1 MPITVQREAGD
12 TGAHSAGP
20 AQRSAGE
27 PLRAGGSEQAL
38 LQLHLPLQLHL
49 RLRPLPL
56 PMPPPPLQPPA
67 DGGEPKRKRSLGESG
82 ERAALL
88 AEPEARGRELERRDL
103 LARTWQ
109 EAKRVLLL
117 SSMAPALL
125 QAKLERRSASSPQT
139 CKSSAGGLLQC
150 KSAELQADEQRAASV
165 ERRPP
170 AASQASSSLADAA
183 RDALA
188 AAPSA
193 AAAAA
198 ATSQQPDAG
207 SSEPARQQHRLAES
221 AAPSQAQR
229 PARLGGDAPANQVAN
244 STNEQQDPPPENESA
259 LGEWRRQRHSSQLQV
274 SRVLI

>member
-1 MPITVQREAGD
+1 
-12 TGAHSAGP
+12 
-20 AQRSAGE
+20 
-27 PLRAGGSEQAL
+27 
-38 LQLHLPLQLHL
+38 
-49 RLRPLPL
+49 
-56 PMPPPPLQPPA
+56 MPPPPLQPPA